1 MDENKKVRKDA
12 VQATNLIEE
21 NIRPYIMEH
30 MGELDDDWSE
40 DDLRDIEDM
49 LVNVERELHY
59 LTLVI
64 DEIGYDK

>member
-21 NIRPYIMEH
+21 NIGPYIREH
-30 MGELDDDWSE
+30 MSELDDDWSE